1 MTAEISTM
9 RLDMGDMQ
17 EALKAHDAW
26 MEDVSQSLCRA
37 GTPRPALLTGVRSG
51 LPDLVCLQSSQRL
64 LKQAWP
70 SGKFPTLVRIL
81 SCRLRT

>member
-26 MEDVSQSLCRA
+26 MEDTSF
-37 GTPRPALLTGVRSG
+37 ALLFCRGGVLCGHVLAADCS
-51 LPDLVCLQSSQRL
+51 
-64 LKQAWP
+64 
-70 SGKFPTLVRIL
+70 
-81 SCRLRT
+81 